1 MKINCTTTFLDGKD
15 RFEKD
20 DMRTVSEEDGAR
32 FIKNGWAVA
41 AGDAP
46 GPLPDLPAVD
56 MNIHKSVMGQEVR
69 HG

>member
-1 MKINCTTTFLDGKD
+1 MKITCTTTFKEGRETFHEGDT
-15 RFEKD
+15 
-20 DMRTVSEEDGAR
+20 RTASNEDGAR

-41 AGDAP
+41 AGDDAQ
-46 GPLPDLPAVD
+46 PLPDLPAVD